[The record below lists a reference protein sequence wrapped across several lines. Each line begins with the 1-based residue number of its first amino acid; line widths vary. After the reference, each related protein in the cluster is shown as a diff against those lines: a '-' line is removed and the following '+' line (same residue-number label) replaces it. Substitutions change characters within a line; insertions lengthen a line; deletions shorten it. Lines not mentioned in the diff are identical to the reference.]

1 MAVRHAGAGGDTIVR
16 FTDYSLDGAAI
27 NTYFYYAVEMSEQ
40 MRLGPRSPIVGPI
53 RLVNAYPAEAPVI
66 RKVTSVLEDP
76 ALAIPTGVRISVN
89 AYIASEGI
97 TTFNLYRATNANDAA
112 TTRTMKL
119 ARSYEAGT
127 GSETELF
134 DDFSD
139 LAFPPFGDPLFY
151 RVVALREITNERDEK
166 ELIPSQPSGLARA
179 SIVDVRNPVAPPL
192 ALSSDPPTMSNPVQ
206 VPNVVLS
213 WAKAAH
219 NATYRLYKQGSS
231 GNWSRIYQVKTN
243 DDPVTVP
250 LSATDLGTGTLLK
263 QNPDGA
269 AIYHRFKL
277 EVENASGLFSLNEE
291 VLSVPATCLDGYAVL
306 NEVVSYADD
315 FQPAG
320 PLTDQRRDPAVS
332 TFPGSMTFRDIISA
346 LPAAHVFDRI
356 EVTVADGLGH
366 AARGTINAAGG
377 AVTFHHGDGTGIVLD
392 GSVPSVTYAVRV
404 RVVTDSCQDGML
416 FTYRLQFGPDPPP

>member
-1 MAVRHAGAGGDTIVR
+1 
-16 FTDYSLDGAAI
+16 
-27 NTYFYYAVEMSEQ
+27 
-40 MRLGPRSPIVGPI
+40 
-53 RLVNAYPAEAPVI
+53 
-66 RKVTSVLEDP
+66 
-76 ALAIPTGVRISVN
+76 
-89 AYIASEGI
+89 
-97 TTFNLYRATNANDAA
+97 
-112 TTRTMKL
+112 
-119 ARSYEAGT
+119 
-127 GSETELF
+127 
-134 DDFSD
+134 
-139 LAFPPFGDPLFY
+139 
-151 RVVALREITNERDEK
+151 
-166 ELIPSQPSGLARA
+166 
-179 SIVDVRNPVAPPL
+179 
-192 ALSSDPPTMSNPVQ
+192 MSNPVQ

-213 WAKAAH
+213 WAKATH

-243 DDPVTVP
+243 ADPVTVP

-277 EVENASGLFSLNEE
+277 EVENASGLFSLNEK

-306 NEVVSYADD
+306 NQVVSYADD

-320 PLTDQRRDPAVS
+320 PVTDQRPAVS

-377 AVTFHHGDGTGIVLD
+377 AVTFHHGRNGDRAGRFRVEHHVRGSGQGGDRFLPGRPAVHLPITVRALTHATGMRLTVTVRWARRSGRRPRVGLALSCRRWEPLIRSRVWPQCCAPVKC
-392 GSVPSVTYAVRV
+392 GSSPASRRNVP
-404 RVVTDSCQDGML
+404 
-416 FTYRLQFGPDPPP
+416 